1 MKRGKVVICEGIKLS
16 NSEVMKKIEI
26 EGHTQLGIIEL
37 DKIKEDRNK
46 EKTIKEY
53 K

>member
-1 MKRGKVVICEGIKLS
+1 MKRGKVVRCEGIKLS
-16 NSEVMKKIEI
+16 NSEVMKEAGI